1 MKILLFSIILL
12 SATMGFCQGRNSINI
27 EIDGNHHVN
36 MANGPDNNSVAK
48 TESPTNTYGI
58 EDNIFEFDLRDKN
71 SSDRPPHINIYY
83 KSGVTNREN
92 RPPHIH
98 IYCPCGVDGPENNR
112 RPPPLDFYIAGENEY
127 SQRQD
132 PLNNSGAKT
141 ESPTNTYGVE
151 ENIFEFDLRGENS
164 RDRAP
169 HINIYYVSVV
179 FGTGNNRAPGL
190 LHINIYYQPGVLG
203 PENSR
208 ANAEPPSYY
217 HGIGYPPL
225 PVHRPSGEDWNNY
238 NPNFLSQPW
247 PNPPSRNSRTSAEQP
262 TNSYGMGGNDNN
274 TANTE
279 PPTGA
284 FRMGGT
290 NINRNP
296 QSPPL
301 GPSGEHW
308 NNNMNN
314 INPNFPWANT
324 VPPSYNHG
332 NGGQPPLGPS
342 GEYWNNHTNNIN
354 PNFPMGNYRPS
365 NSWYNRPGV
374 GGTDNNSQPW
384 PNPPSRNSRTSAE
397 QPTSSYGMGGND
409 NNKANTESPTDAFR
423 MGGTNINRNPQSPP
437 LGPSGEHWNNNMNN
451 INPNF
456 PWANT
461 VPPSYNHGN
470 GGQPPLG
477 PSGEHWNNHTNNINP
492 NFPMGNYRPSNSWY
506 NGPPLPVHGTN
517 DPEYV
522 NYINRV
528 YPGSN
533 FPVRNNGQSTNAYY
547 GSGFGGFVNNSQPWP
562 NNPYQNSWTNTPYE
576 HPANSYQMG
585 GNDYN
590 RAHTEPPT
598 KASELSDNDSN
609 RAHTEPPTKASEMS
623 DNDSNRAHTEP
634 PTKASGM
641 SDNDSN
647 RAHAEPPTDDFGFGD
662 NDSNRVNTEPPT
674 AAFEMV
680 GNDNIMANTE
690 SPTDA
695 FRMSDTNIDRTNTGL
710 PRNSYE
716 INSTSN
722 IRQRRPTRN
731 IRTNTEPPRNNYE
744 IAGENNGWCNLLL
757 NILGFGVR
765 GVNNAFNRWFN
776 RVNTGPPTN
785 IHRTDGTDN
794 NRSITETPTDGND
807 NNSHPQEPRSA
818 SENRRNNCNIM

>member
-342 GEYWNNHTNNIN
+342 GE
-354 PNFPMGNYRPS
+354 
-365 NSWYNRPGV
+365 
-374 GGTDNNSQPW
+374 
-384 PNPPSRNSRTSAE
+384 
-397 QPTSSYGMGGND
+397 
-409 NNKANTESPTDAFR
+409 
-423 MGGTNINRNPQSPP
+423 
-437 LGPSGEHWNNNMNN
+437 
-451 INPNF
+451 
-456 PWANT
+456 
-461 VPPSYNHGN
+461 
-470 GGQPPLG
+470 
-477 PSGEHWNNHTNNINP
+477 HWNNHTNNINP

-695 FRMSDTNIDRTNTGL
+695 FRMSDTNIDNMGPRRPNRRNRTNTGL

>member
-365 NSWYNRPGV
+365 NSWYN
-374 GGTDNNSQPW
+374 
-384 PNPPSRNSRTSAE
+384 
-397 QPTSSYGMGGND
+397 
-409 NNKANTESPTDAFR
+409 
-423 MGGTNINRNPQSPP
+423 
-437 LGPSGEHWNNNMNN
+437 
-451 INPNF
+451 
-456 PWANT
+456 
-461 VPPSYNHGN
+461 
-470 GGQPPLG
+470 
-477 PSGEHWNNHTNNINP
+477 
-492 NFPMGNYRPSNSWY
+492 
-506 NGPPLPVHGTN
+506 GPPLPVHGTN

-695 FRMSDTNIDRTNTGL
+695 FRMSDTNIDNMGPRRPNRRNRTNTGL

>member
-262 TNSYGMGGNDNN
+262 TN
-274 TANTE
+274 
-279 PPTGA
+279 
-284 FRMGGT
+284 
-290 NINRNP
+290 
-296 QSPPL
+296 
-301 GPSGEHW
+301 
-308 NNNMNN
+308 
-314 INPNFPWANT
+314 
-324 VPPSYNHG
+324 
-332 NGGQPPLGPS
+332 
-342 GEYWNNHTNNIN
+342 
-354 PNFPMGNYRPS
+354 
-365 NSWYNRPGV
+365 
-374 GGTDNNSQPW
+374 
-384 PNPPSRNSRTSAE
+384 
-397 QPTSSYGMGGND
+397 SYGMGGND

-695 FRMSDTNIDRTNTGL
+695 FRMSDTNIDNMGPRRPNRRNRTNTGL

>member
-238 NPNFLSQPW
+238 NPNFL
-247 PNPPSRNSRTSAEQP
+247 
-262 TNSYGMGGNDNN
+262 
-274 TANTE
+274 
-279 PPTGA
+279 
-284 FRMGGT
+284 
-290 NINRNP
+290 
-296 QSPPL
+296 
-301 GPSGEHW
+301 
-308 NNNMNN
+308 
-314 INPNFPWANT
+314 
-324 VPPSYNHG
+324 
-332 NGGQPPLGPS
+332 
-342 GEYWNNHTNNIN
+342 
-354 PNFPMGNYRPS
+354 
-365 NSWYNRPGV
+365 
-374 GGTDNNSQPW
+374 SQPW

-695 FRMSDTNIDRTNTGL
+695 FRMSDTNIDNMGPRRPNRRNRTNTGL

>member
-262 TNSYGMGGNDNN
+262 TNSYGMGGNDN
-274 TANTE
+274 
-279 PPTGA
+279 
-284 FRMGGT
+284 
-290 NINRNP
+290 
-296 QSPPL
+296 
-301 GPSGEHW
+301 
-308 NNNMNN
+308 
-314 INPNFPWANT
+314 
-324 VPPSYNHG
+324 
-332 NGGQPPLGPS
+332 
-342 GEYWNNHTNNIN
+342 
-354 PNFPMGNYRPS
+354 
-365 NSWYNRPGV
+365 
-374 GGTDNNSQPW
+374 
-384 PNPPSRNSRTSAE
+384 
-397 QPTSSYGMGGND
+397 
-409 NNKANTESPTDAFR
+409 
-423 MGGTNINRNPQSPP
+423 NRNPQSPP

-695 FRMSDTNIDRTNTGL
+695 FRMSDTNIDNMGPRRPNRRNRTNTGL

>member
-217 HGIGYPPL
+217 HGIG
-225 PVHRPSGEDWNNY
+225 
-238 NPNFLSQPW
+238 QPW

-262 TNSYGMGGNDNN
+262 TN
-274 TANTE
+274 
-279 PPTGA
+279 
-284 FRMGGT
+284 
-290 NINRNP
+290 
-296 QSPPL
+296 
-301 GPSGEHW
+301 
-308 NNNMNN
+308 
-314 INPNFPWANT
+314 
-324 VPPSYNHG
+324 
-332 NGGQPPLGPS
+332 
-342 GEYWNNHTNNIN
+342 
-354 PNFPMGNYRPS
+354 
-365 NSWYNRPGV
+365 
-374 GGTDNNSQPW
+374 
-384 PNPPSRNSRTSAE
+384 
-397 QPTSSYGMGGND
+397 SYGMGGND

-695 FRMSDTNIDRTNTGL
+695 FRMSDTNIDNMGPRRPNRRNRTNTGL